1 MKIIFKKLK
10 NKKGSALLI
19 VMLIF
24 FTIFIL
30 AFASGYSVFLNI
42 FKSSDISDNMRAYYA
57 AKAGIERSYYEA
69 IKNNYNFADN
79 CVDEIFSETL
89 ENNSSY
95 QIKCV
100 DDGTLSFY
108 SVGKYKKSQVALKI
122 ECININDECQANC
135 LQGSL
140 CGGGKLLYHNSFK
153 FVINPSG
160 CNATADLCD
169 NDFLIDD
176 NINMAWE
183 EPNSASF
190 TGASSTSYGVENI
203 IVLDPQVNTQFEA
216 AKYCDDL
223 VINGFDDWYLPAVDE
238 IEAIGQT
245 PAFYYFNFPEDDKYW
260 SSTESLVTST
270 DAFLLVTSIGEISE
284 NVKDF
289 PYKVRCIRKF

>member
-1 MKIIFKKLK
+1 MKLIIKKIN

-42 FKSSDISDNMRAYYA
+42 FKSSDVSDNMRAYYA
-57 AKAGIERSYYEA
+57 AKAGVERSYYEA
-69 IKNNYNFADN
+69 IKNNYNFYDNCIDNIFTETLGNNSSYEIN
-79 CVDEIFSETL
+79 CVDEGAF
-89 ENNSSY
+89 
-95 QIKCV
+95 
-100 DDGTLSFY
+100 SFY

-122 ECININDECQANC
+122 DCININDECQANC

-153 FVINPSG
+153 FVVSPSG
-160 CNATADLCD
+160 CKATADSCD

-176 NINMAWE
+176 NIDVAWE
-183 EPNSASF
+183 NPNSASF
-190 TGASSTSYGVENI
+190 SGASSTSYGLENI
-203 IVLDPQVNTQFEA
+203 LVLDPQVNIQFEA

-245 PAFYYFNFPEDDKYW
+245 PAYYFFNFPVDDKYW
-260 SSTESLVTST
+260 SSTESSVTST
-270 DAFLLVTSIGEISE
+270 DAFLLVTSVGEISE

>member
-1 MKIIFKKLK
+1 MKLIFKKLK
-10 NKKGSALLI
+10 NKSGSALLI

-42 FKSSDISDNMRAYYA
+42 FKSSDVSDNMRAYYA
-57 AKAGIERSYYEA
+57 ATAGVERSYYEA

-89 ENNSSY
+89 GNDSSY

-100 DDGTLSFY
+100 DDGSLSFY

-122 ECININDECQANC
+122 DCININDECQANC

-153 FVINPSG
+153 FVVSPSG
-160 CNATADLCD
+160 CNAIADSCD

-176 NINMAWE
+176 NIDLAWE
-183 EPNSASF
+183 NPNSASF
-190 TGASSTSYGVENI
+190 SGASSTSYGLENI
-203 IVLDPQVNTQFEA
+203 LVLDPQVNTQFEA

-223 VINGFDDWYLPAVDE
+223 VINGFDNWYLPAVDE

-245 PAFYYFNFPEDDKYW
+245 PAFYFFNFPEDDKYW
-260 SSTESLVTST
+260 SSTESSVTST
-270 DAFLLVTSIGEISE
+270 DAFLLVTSVRVVSE

-289 PYKVRCIRKF
+289 PYKVRCVRKF

>member
-122 ECININDECQANC
+122 ECININDECQTNC

-153 FVINPSG
+153 FVISPSG

-169 NDFLIDD
+169 NYFLIDD

-203 IVLDPQVNTQFEA
+203 IVLAPQVNTQFEA

-270 DAFLLVTSIGEISE
+270 DAFLLITGIGEISE

>member
-1 MKIIFKKLK
+1 MKLIFKKLK
-10 NKKGSALLI
+10 NKSGSALLI

-42 FKSSDISDNMRAYYA
+42 FKSSDVSDNMRAYYA
-57 AKAGIERSYYEA
+57 ATAGVERSYYEA

-89 ENNSSY
+89 GNDSSY

-100 DDGTLSFY
+100 DDGSLSFY

-122 ECININDECQANC
+122 DCININDECQANC

-153 FVINPSG
+153 FVISPSG
-160 CNATADLCD
+160 CNAIADSCD

-176 NINMAWE
+176 NIDLAWE
-183 EPNSASF
+183 NPNSASF
-190 TGASSTSYGVENI
+190 SGASSTSYGLENI
-203 IVLDPQVNTQFEA
+203 LVLDPQVNTQFEA

-245 PAFYYFNFPEDDKYW
+245 PAFYFFNFPEDDKYW
-260 SSTESLVTST
+260 SSTESSVTST
-270 DAFLLVTSIGEISE
+270 DAFLLVTSVRVVSE

-289 PYKVRCIRKF
+289 PYKVRCVRKF

>member
-1 MKIIFKKLK
+1 MKLIFKKLK
-10 NKKGSALLI
+10 NKSGSALLI

-42 FKSSDISDNMRAYYA
+42 FKSSDVSDNMRAYYA
-57 AKAGIERSYYEA
+57 ATAGVERSYYEA

-89 ENNSSY
+89 GNDSSY

-100 DDGTLSFY
+100 DDGSLSFY

-122 ECININDECQANC
+122 DCININDECQANC

-153 FVINPSG
+153 FVVSPSG
-160 CNATADLCD
+160 CNAIADSCD

-176 NINMAWE
+176 NIDLAWE
-183 EPNSASF
+183 NPNSASF
-190 TGASSTSYGVENI
+190 SGASSTSYGLENI
-203 IVLDPQVNTQFEA
+203 LVLDPQVNTQFEA

-245 PAFYYFNFPEDDKYW
+245 PAFYFFNFPEDDKYW
-260 SSTESLVTST
+260 SSTESSVTST
-270 DAFLLVTSIGEISE
+270 DAFLLVTSVRVVSE

-289 PYKVRCIRKF
+289 PYKVRCVRKF